1 MAQNQVKCMNNSS
14 SKKHGYDLECV
25 LCGHTN
31 DEQITNTYCVKCGGV
46 LEVNYHQPSET
57 MPLPISGAEAD
68 PLKVHPTPLVR
79 LNRLSEQYGAE
90 LFAKL
95 EFEHITGCFK
105 DRGSFVEVQ
114 KAIELGRDAI
124 CVASTGNMA
133 ASVAAYAGYYKM
145 PCFVFVPE
153 KTPDVKVAQ
162 ATIYGANII
171 KIKGDFNQCEQLCR
185 EFSKSGN
192 YYLAGDYVFRQE
204 GQKSCTYELAE
215 QQTEPFDYILIPVGA
230 GTNFAAIF
238 KGFRELKA
246 SGKVNHIPSFV
257 AVQPEQS
264 SPVVEGIFKKE
275 KIIKKTVNT
284 MAEAVA
290 VSDPFD
296 FHKVLRG
303 INETNGHAFTVTENE
318 ILDSLRE
325 MAMEEGYF
333 TETAC
338 ALPLAAL
345 KNNRELFR
353 NKRCLLLLTGNG
365 LKSTHIVAKHAL
377 TSPVLNPDIKQINK
391 YVESGYMDMQKEAWG
406 KARDTYIA
414 NLNLDQDHQR
424 LYEQYIKQI
433 RMKGKMLSNAEM
445 ETLQTLV
452 FNEDTDLEYPV
463 TVEDYKVIMQR
474 NDLVEAVIKLNI
486 RGHSKTSR
494 ASGVGPVDSLLTAVK
509 RVVDDLIC
517 LDIINHQV
525 EILSPDIDSLVVV
538 SLEIDFRG
546 DQWVVKAASPD
557 TLEAALDAF
566 LKGVAMAYKKA
577 RDN

>member
-1 MAQNQVKCMNNSS
+1 MSNSS
-14 SKKHGYDLECV
+14 QKGYDLECV
-25 LCGHTN
+25 LCGHHN
-31 DEQITNTYCVKCGGV
+31 DENITNTYCTQCGGV
-46 LEVNYHQPSET
+46 LEVNYHHPT
-57 MPLPISGAEAD
+57 NGMPLPISSSESD
-68 PLKVHPTPLVR
+68 PLKSHPTPLVR
-79 LNRLSEQYGAE
+79 LNRLSERYEAD

-114 KAIELGRDAI
+114 KAKELGRDAI

-185 EFSKSGN
+185 EFSTSGN

-204 GQKSCTYELAE
+204 GQKSFTYELAE

-238 KGFRELKA
+238 KGFKELKA
-246 SGKVNHIPSFV
+246 SGQLDHIPSFV
-257 AVQPEQS
+257 AIQPEQS

-275 KIIKKTVNT
+275 KIVKKSVNT

-290 VSDPFD
+290 VSNPFD
-296 FHKVLRG
+296 FHKVQRG
-303 INETNGHAFTVTENE
+303 INETGGHAFTVTENE

-325 MAMEEGYF
+325 MAIEEGYF

-345 KNNRELFR
+345 KNNQELFR
-353 NKRCLLLLTGNG
+353 NKRCLLVLTGNG

-377 TSPVLNPDIKQINK
+377 TSPVLNPDINQINQ
-391 YVESGYMDMQKEAWG
+391 YVESGFMEMQKEAWG

-414 NLNLDQDHQR
+414 NLKLDQDHKA
-424 LYEQYIKQI
+424 LYDDYVNQI
-433 RMKGKMLSNAEM
+433 RKKGKTLSNAEM
-445 ETLQTLV
+445 EILQTLV
-452 FNEDTDLEYPV
+452 FNEDTDLDFPV
-463 TVEDYKVIMQR
+463 TVEDYKVIMQHS
-474 NDLVEAVIKLNI
+474 DLVEAVIKLNI
-486 RGHSKTSR
+486 NGETTTSKAT
-494 ASGVGPVDSLLTAVK
+494 GVGPVDSLLTAIK
-509 RVVDDLIC
+509 RVVDDFIC

-538 SLEIDFRG
+538 SLEIDYKG
-546 DQWVVKAASPD
+546 DRWVVKAASPD

-566 LKGVAMAYKKA
+566 LKGVAMANKKA
-577 RDN
+577 QTAQK